1 MFFFYYIFFL
11 NFLWGGG
18 VVEDDVLVDQ
28 VILLHLLSITIFS
41 VNLVYTLSMKT
52 SLNVYIYELIG
63 RSD

>member
-1 MFFFYYIFFL
+1 MG
-11 NFLWGGG
+11 GGG